1 MAKHKPVELV
11 SAPARGGRGSYWA
24 EVLREWSASGQTQVD
39 FCRDR
44 GVSLASLRWWRW
56 WLKAS
61 GPTGGKIGVERSEKV
76 RFVPVKVV
84 ASRVPPSVIERSVSP
99 LGCYEVELR
108 GGDRLRVPA
117 DFEPEVLQRLI
128 RTVETA
134 RC

>member
-1 MAKHKPVELV
+1 MAKQRSVE
-11 SAPARGGRGSYWA
+11 PASSLARVGRGSYWA
-24 EVLREWSASGQTQVD
+24 EVLREWSASGQTQAG

-44 GVSLASLRWWRW
+44 GVSLASLRWWKW

-61 GPTGGKIGVERSEKV
+61 GSTEARADVERSEKV

-84 ASRVPPSVIERSVSP
+84 ASRVPPSVIERSASP
-99 LGCYEVELR
+99 LGCYVVELR

-128 RTVETA
+128 QTVEAA

>member
-1 MAKHKPVELV
+1 MAKQKPVERV

-24 EVLREWSASGQTQVD
+24 EVLREWSQSGQTQVD

-44 GVSLASLRWWRW
+44 GVSLTSLRWWKW

-61 GPTGGKIGVERSEKV
+61 GPTAARAGVERCEKV

-84 ASRVPPSVIERSVSP
+84 ASRVPPSVIERSASP
-99 LGCYEVELR
+99 SGCYEVELR

-128 RTVETA
+128 QTVEAA